1 MAQKDILT
9 IEQKKVLDLISKE
22 DYLVRKFYFTGG
34 TPLSAFYLFHRLSE
48 DIDLFS
54 EQEIHLPSIE
64 KFVGKLKNKL
74 RLVKI
79 DYIKYLGLHSFYLF
93 FSKQSYLKIDFNY
106 YPFPRV
112 GKGIKYKNISVDSLY
127 DIAVNK
133 VRTISMKPRA
143 RDFIDIYF
151 IIQAEGWTLEKLIMD
166 AKAKFDWHIDPIQLG
181 KQLIKANELKD
192 YPRMFK
198 KINHQEWQDFFLNEA
213 KKLKKQIFK
222 K

>member
-79 DYIKYLGLHSFYLF
+79 DYIK
-93 FSKQSYLKIDFNY
+93 
-106 YPFPRV
+106 
-112 GKGIKYKNISVDSLY
+112 
-127 DIAVNK
+127 
-133 VRTISMKPRA
+133 
-143 RDFIDIYF
+143 
-151 IIQAEGWTLEKLIMD
+151 W
-166 AKAKFDWHIDPIQLG
+166 
-181 KQLIKANELKD
+181 
-192 YPRMFK
+192 
-198 KINHQEWQDFFLNEA
+198 
-213 KKLKKQIFK
+213 
-222 K
+222 

>member
-133 VRTISMKPRA
+133 VHTISMKPRA